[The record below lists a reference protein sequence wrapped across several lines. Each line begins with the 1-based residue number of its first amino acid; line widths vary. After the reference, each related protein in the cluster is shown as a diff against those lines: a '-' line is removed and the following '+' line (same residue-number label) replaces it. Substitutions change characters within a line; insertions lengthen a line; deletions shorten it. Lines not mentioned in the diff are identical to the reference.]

1 MVAFGMVGASISG
14 VTFVSVP
21 GMVLHSD
28 MTYLQTCMG
37 FILGY
42 FVVAFVLL
50 PIYYK
55 MNLTSI
61 YTVLR
66 GISDEAYKTGA
77 AIFIF
82 SKLIGTA
89 AKFFVPC
96 YIISMA
102 LGTNYYLT
110 TIVLFVL
117 IWLYTR
123 RGGIKTLVWTDTV
136 QTLCML
142 VALLLII
149 YNVYGAVFSSQFLDE
164 PSVGLRPSD
173 YTIHNSQFS
182 NALSAIAA
190 SSYSRIFEF
199 DDWSSPNNFFKC
211 FISGIFI
218 VVVMTGLDQDMMQK
232 NLTCKTL
239 RDAQKDMC
247 TYGFAFLPV
256 NALFLVLGIM
266 LTMLYAKEGIALPER
281 PDELLS
287 QFTMHNSQFTVHN
300 SQFTLALFLIGI
312 VSTSFSTV
320 DSSLTALT
328 TTFCVDIRGVTPS
341 LTEKGKEPLTEK
353 GKEPQEKKG
362 IAPQTERGIATRKRV
377 HLGMTIALILCTMAF
392 GLVSTSSLIDTI
404 YRIVS
409 YTYGPLLGLFAYS
422 LTPRLTPNPS
432 LVERGTNRVEQS
444 APANNSIFS
453 AKNTP
458 ARDGH
463 SSPLSKRGGGGES
476 LICLASPLICLA
488 LDMMVPRFT
497 GYHFGYELLL
507 INGMITYLLLVVMS
521 LTPLTSI
528 TPLTPKKKQ

>member
-102 LGTNYYLT
+102 MGTNYYLT

-123 RGGIKTLVWTDTV
+123 KGGIKTLVWTDTV

-149 YNVYGAVFSSQFLDE
+149 YNVYGAVFSSQLSIVNLKE
-164 PSVGLRPSD
+164 CLSAVAASD
-173 YTIHNSQFS
+173 Y
-182 NALSAIAA
+182 AKV
-190 SSYSRIFEF
+190 FEF

-328 TTFCVDIRGVTPS
+328 TSFCVDIRRVTPS
-341 LTEKGKEPLTEK
+341 LTEKGTEPLKEEGTVPLTEE
-353 GKEPQEKKG
+353 GKEPQTEKG

-458 ARDGH
+458 ARDGN

-488 LDMMVPRFT
+488 LDMMVPRLT

>member
-1 MVAFGMVGASISG
+1 MIIAIIIGYFLLLLAVSRLAVAKGDNNSFFRGGRQSPWYMVAFGMVGASISG

-21 GMVLHSD
+21 GMVIHSD
-28 MTYLQTCMG
+28 MSYLQTCMG

-50 PIYYK
+50 PIYYR

-82 SKLIGTA
+82 SKLLGSA

-96 YIISMA
+96 YIISAA
-102 LGTNYYLT
+102 LGTNFYVT
-110 TIVLFVL
+110 TVGLFLL

-142 VALLLII
+142 TALCLIM
-149 YNVYGAVFSSQFLDE
+149 YSVYGELHFSGVGDCLAAVSE
-164 PSVGLRPSD
+164 
-173 YTIHNSQFS
+173 
-182 NALSAIAA
+182 

-199 DDWSSPNNFFKC
+199 GDWNSPHNFFKC

-218 VVVMTGLDQDMMQK
+218 VIVMTGLDQDMMQK

-247 TYGFAFLPV
+247 TYGFAFVPV
-256 NALFLVLGIM
+256 NALFLILGIM

-281 PDELLS
+281 ADELMVAPLLFP
-287 QFTMHNSQFTVHN
+287 QWGDAQ
-300 SQFTLALFLIGI
+300 QYLLALFIIGI
-312 VSTSFSTV
+312 MSTSFSTV

-328 TTFCVDIRGVTPS
+328 TSFCVDI
-341 LTEKGKEPLTEK
+341 LM
-353 GKEPQEKKG
+353 
-362 IAPQTERGIATRKRV
+362 ERGTEVRKRV
-377 HLGMTIALILCTMAF
+377 HIGMTIALILCTMAF
-392 GLVSTSSLIDTI
+392 GLFSTSSLIDTI
-404 YRIVS
+404 YRLVS
-409 YTYGPLLGLFAYS
+409 YTYGPLLGLFAFA
-422 LTPRLTPNPS
+422 LTQKPLNTPLKSPRFSSGMTHKGETPS
-432 LVERGTNRVEQS
+432 LWEGKGWV
-444 APANNSIFS
+444 
-453 AKNTP
+453 
-458 ARDGH
+458 
-463 SSPLSKRGGGGES
+463 PLV
-476 LICLASPLICLA
+476 CLLSPLICFV
-488 LDMMVPRFT
+488 LDIAVPRFT

-507 INGMITYLLLVVMS
+507 INGAITYVSLKLV
-521 LTPLTSI
+521 I
-528 TPLTPKKKQ
+528 RN

>member
-1 MVAFGMVGASISG
+1 MLLGVSHLTTSRSNNVSSNNSFFRGERQSPWYMVAFGMVGASISG

-102 LGTNYYLT
+102 MGTNYYLT

-123 RGGIKTLVWTDTV
+123 KGGIKTLVWTDTV

-182 NALSAIAA
+182 NALSAIGA

-199 DDWSSPNNFFKC
+199 DDWGSPHNFFKC

-218 VVVMTGLDQDMMQK
+218 VIVMTGLDQDMMQK
-232 NLTCKTL
+232 NLTCKSL

-266 LTMLYAKEGIALPER
+266 LTMLYAKQGMALPEK
-281 PDELLS
+281 PDALLSGYVFGGGELL
-287 QFTMHNSQFTVHN
+287 V
-300 SQFTLALFLIGI
+300 AVFLIGI
-312 VSTSFSTV
+312 MSTSFSTI

-328 TTFCVDIRGVTPS
+328 TSFCVDIMD
-341 LTEKGKEPLTEK
+341 KEQDEGL
-353 GKEPQEKKG
+353 
-362 IAPQTERGIATRKRV
+362 RRRV
-377 HLGMTIALILCTMAF
+377 HFLMAVMLIICTMAF
-392 GLVSTSSLIDTI
+392 GMFNTTSLIDTI
-404 YRIVS
+404 YRLVS

-422 LTPRLTPNPS
+422 LYPS
-432 LVERGTNRVEQS
+432 L
-444 APANNSIFS
+444 
-453 AKNTP
+453 
-458 ARDGH
+458 
-463 SSPLSKRGGGGES
+463 SKGRGGTPPPGGVRGYCRLIP
-476 LICLASPLICLA
+476 LICLASPLICFA
-488 LDMMVPRFT
+488 LDTYVPQFT

-507 INGMITYLLLVVMS
+507 INGTITYLLLVVMS
-521 LTPLTSI
+521 LTSI

>member
-28 MTYLQTCMG
+28 MTYLQTCLG

-50 PIYYK
+50 PIYYR

-66 GISDEAYKTGA
+66 SISDEAYKTGA

-82 SKLIGTA
+82 SKLLSTA

-96 YIISMA
+96 YIISMV
-102 LGTNYYLT
+102 LGTNFYIT
-110 TIVLFVL
+110 TIMLFVL

-123 RGGIKTLVWTDTV
+123 KGGIKTLVWTDAV

-142 VALLLII
+142 VALCLII
-149 YNVYGAVFSSQFLDE
+149 YNVHGALFSFDFSIFSIKECL
-164 PSVGLRPSD
+164 SAVAASD
-173 YTIHNSQFS
+173 YSKV
-182 NALSAIAA
+182 
-190 SSYSRIFEF
+190 FEF
-199 DDWSSPNNFFKC
+199 ADWHSPNNFFKC

-232 NLTCKTL
+232 NLTCKNL
-239 RDAQKDMC
+239 REAQKDMC

-256 NALFLVLGIM
+256 NALFLMLGVM
-266 LTMLYAKEGIALPER
+266 LTLLYAKQGIALPEK

-287 QFTMHNSQFTVHN
+287 QFTVHSAQFTVT
-300 SQFTLALFLIGI
+300 SQSTLALFIIGI

-328 TTFCVDIRGVTPS
+328 TSFCVDIMD
-341 LTEKGKEPLTEK
+341 KEQDEGL
-353 GKEPQEKKG
+353 
-362 IAPQTERGIATRKRV
+362 RRRV
-377 HLGMTIALILCTMAF
+377 HLLMAVMLIICTMAF

-409 YTYGPLLGLFAYS
+409 YTYGPLLGLFAYA
-422 LTPRLTPNPS
+422 LTDSPPAPLFKRGEEQQKPS
-432 LVERGTNRVEQS
+432 LISSREG
-444 APANNSIFS
+444 
-453 AKNTP
+453 NTFP
-458 ARDGH
+458 P
-463 SSPLSKRGGGGES
+463 PLLKRGAGGES
-476 LICLASPLICLA
+476 FICLASPLICFL
-488 LDMMVPRFT
+488 LDMMVPKLT

-507 INGMITYLLLVVMS
+507 INGLITYMGLIVGQRVQRFKDLWVQKFKSSKV
-521 LTPLTSI
+521 
-528 TPLTPKKKQ
+528 Q